1 MFPKVALLASTL
13 FFGGAVAYNGIAY
26 PYNPDGATFECGQA
40 VQNDAN
46 VVFVSAA
53 RFDAARCG
61 KEIQATSAYYSLGP
75 LSGLRRPPVPLS
87 FIANIYPD
95 PGGLGDTIYPTLAG
109 VVRCSNCTEN
119 DIQLTQAPYQALT
132 KRMPDQ
138 PYATV
143 VWGNWN

>member
-1 MFPKVALLASTL
+1 MFSKVTLLASTL

-61 KEIQATSAYYSLGP
+61 KEIQATSA
-75 LSGLRRPPVPLS
+75 LRLPCISLS
-87 FIANIYPD
+87 FIADIYPD

>member
-1 MFPKVALLASTL
+1 MFSKVALLASTL
-13 FFGGAVAYNGIAY
+13 GGAVAYNGIAY

-61 KEIQATSAYYSLGP
+61 KEIQATSAYRSPSADFRDYAAAHIP
-75 LSGLRRPPVPLS
+75 LI
-87 FIANIYPD
+87 FIADFFSD

>member
-1 MFPKVALLASTL
+1 MFSKVALFASTL
-13 FFGGAVAYNGIAY
+13 FFSGAVAYNGIAY

-61 KEIQATSAYYSLGP
+61 KEIQAT
-75 LSGLRRPPVPLS
+75 
-87 FIANIYPD
+87 N

-119 DIQLTQAPYQALT
+119 DIQLTQAQYQALT

-143 VWGNWN
+143 VWGNWD